1 MASVALSCGIL
12 VLNAQGELL
21 LGHAAGT
28 RRWDIPKGRSE
39 SGETELQ
46 TAVRETAEETGL
58 MFASERLFDLGRF
71 AYLRGKDLHLFAA
84 LVECIDPARCACTTR
99 FRDAQGRMRPEM
111 DAFAWVGF
119 GVLAERCGKNMSM
132 LLTQKI
138 ALPALLQDL
147 REVERRS
154 GPVPWRWC
162 SG

>member
-28 RRWDIPKGRSE
+28 PRWDIPKGRSE
-39 SGETELQ
+39 AGETELQ

-58 MFASERLFDLGRF
+58 MFAPERLFDLGRF
-71 AYLRGKDLHLFAA
+71 AYLRGKDLHLYAA
-84 LVECIDPARCACTTR
+84 LVEKIDLARCVCTTL
-99 FRDAQGRMRPEM
+99 FRDAHGRMRPEI

-119 GVLAERCGKNMSM
+119 GALADRCGKNMSV

-147 REVERRS
+147 RELERRAGS
-154 GPVPWRWC
+154 VSWRW
-162 SG
+162 SIG